1 MKEMWKRF
9 RIGAV
14 AVSVCMM
21 LLGLALM
28 IWPETSAMT
37 VCVILGIVCVAAG
50 IYEIVRYF
58 NLGIAGLFFRFDLGL
73 GILYILAGI
82 LLLANPL
89 SSVTLLPTAVGI
101 YMLFSSVRD
110 IQVSVEMRRFGL
122 SNWLLALI
130 SGIAGVVL
138 AFLLVLN
145 PFTGAS
151 ALMIYLG
158 ISLIVA
164 GIENLCTVGCIS
176 RAVKS
181 RRKDDI
187 LDVDWTDVL

>member
-37 VCVILGIVCVAAG
+37 VCVILGIVCIAAG
-50 IYEIVRYF
+50 NYEIVRYF

-89 SSVTLLPTAVGI
+89 GSVTLLPTAVGI

>member
-37 VCVILGIVCVAAG
+37 VCVILGIVCITAG